1 MDLYVAKHVLE
12 NAPPAVGD
20 DIEGGFWLQ
29 ANVLP
34 DTSMNNETRH

>member
-20 DIEGGFWLQ
+20 DIEGVFWLQ
-29 ANVLP
+29 VNVLS
-34 DTSMNNETRH
+34 DNALNETRH